1 MSQWIWQ
8 HPHWPNFRYDLAAL
22 ANPLGRSHHL
32 LGQLYGQLQ
41 HFGLDLGLAT
51 QLDALVDEAV
61 QTSAIEGEACERQR
75 LRSSLARRLGLPSGG
90 LPGETPRESGLAELL
105 LDATGNPTAP
115 LTADRLLGWHA
126 ALFPGGFSGLHRINV
141 AAWRTPAADPMQVVS
156 GAIGREKVHYLAPP
170 AEQVPA
176 EMAQLFAWW
185 ETTRPDQAGG
195 DFILRSAIAHYWLVA
210 IHPFEDGNG
219 RIARALADLALTQG
233 EGVQKRSYSI
243 SAAIMERRNDYYAL
257 LDRTSRGDGS
267 LDEWLAWY
275 LEIHA
280 AAVTASLQRIDY
292 LSWGARF
299 WQRLG
304 AVELNQRQRKV
315 LTKLVKRGPGG
326 FEGGLTRRKYVAM
339 TGAAEATAARDL
351 AALVEAGVLMA
362 KGRGRGV
369 VYEMREPE

>member
-8 HPHWPNFRYDLAAL
+8 HPHWPEFRYDLAPL
-22 ANPLGRSHHL
+22 AGPLSRNHHL
-32 LGQLYGQLQ
+32 LGQLYRQLQ

-51 QLDALVDEAV
+51 QLDALVDEAMN
-61 QTSAIEGEACERQR
+61 TSAIEGETCDRQR

-90 LPGETPRESGLAELL
+90 LPAETPRESGLAELL
-105 LDATGNPTAP
+105 LDATGNPAAP
-115 LTADRLLGWHA
+115 LTAERLLGWHA
-126 ALFPGGFSGLHRINV
+126 ALFPGGYSGLHRIQV
-141 AAWRTPAADPMQVVS
+141 AAWRPPAGDPMQVVS
-156 GAIGREKVHYLAPP
+156 GPVGRERIHYQAPP
-170 AEQVPA
+170 AGQVPA
-176 EMAQLFAWW
+176 EMEQLFAWW
-185 ETTRPDQAGG
+185 ESTRPERANG

-210 IHPFEDGNG
+210 IHPLEDGNG
-219 RIARALADLALTQG
+219 RIARALADLALAQG

-243 SAAIMERRNDYYAL
+243 SAAIMERRNDYYAI
-257 LDRTSRGDGS
+257 LDRTSRGDGR

-280 AAVTASLQRIDY
+280 AAVMASLQRIDR

-304 AVELNQRQRKV
+304 AVELNSRQRKV
-315 LTKLVKRGPGG
+315 LTRLVERGPDG

-351 AALVEAGVLMA
+351 AALVAAGVLVA
-362 KGRGRGV
+362 RGRGRSV
-369 VYEMREPE
+369 VYEIHEPE